1 MKIIKEFHNFNSLAL
16 YLQEVLSDYVYNGF
30 SAILAG
36 GSTPLSYYKYLDNS
50 NLGFKFG
57 NFFLSDERIDASSE
71 SNFSSISN
79 CFKGK
84 VSLNGIDCTLPLDE
98 AISRYDGK
106 INEISFFDF
115 AILGI
120 GEDGH
125 VASIFPNNVQ
135 NLHTDNSVILVNN
148 SPKSPANRV
157 SMTRKTLTKARCIIY
172 ILNGERKK
180 NLFDLIE
187 TSNDY
192 VYQSIVGTEKT
203 YILYTKDEK

>member
-1 MKIIKEFHNFNSLAL
+1 MKVIKEFQNFNNLAS

-30 SAILAG
+30 YAILAG
-36 GSTPLSYYKYLDNS
+36 GNTPLSYYKYLDNS
-50 NLGFKFG
+50 NLGFKYG
-57 NFFLSDERIDASSE
+57 NFFLSDERIGPSSE
-71 SNFSSISN
+71 LNFSAISN
-79 CFKGK
+79 CFKDK
-84 VSLNGIDCTLPLDE
+84 VSLNGIDFTLPLE
-98 AISRYDGK
+98 SAISRYNEK

-125 VASIFPNNVQ
+125 VASLFPNNIQ
-135 NLHTDNSVILVNN
+135 NLYTDSSVILVTN

-157 SMTRKTLTKARCIIY
+157 TMTRKTLTKARCIVY
-172 ILNGERKK
+172 VLNGERKK

-187 TSNDY
+187 VSNDY
-192 VYQSIVGTEKT
+192 VYQSIIGTEKT